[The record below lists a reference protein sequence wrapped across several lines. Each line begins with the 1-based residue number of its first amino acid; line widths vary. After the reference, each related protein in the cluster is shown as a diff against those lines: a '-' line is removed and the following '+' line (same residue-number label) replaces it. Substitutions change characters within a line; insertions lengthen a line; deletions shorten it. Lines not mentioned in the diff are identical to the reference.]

1 MLTVPVRVALESD
14 LYEPFD
20 PSGRALSSGLQAYLA
35 SFVEDREI
43 GQEVRVELT
52 CGRAIDERRFQEACL
67 GHLDGLARRCGA
79 QRKKR
84 AANALRL
91 LVPHMVERGR
101 GMVMNLASAAA
112 LCPGPYMSVYYASK
126 AYVLSFSEALHE
138 ELHGTGVTVTALCPG
153 PTATGFEAAAEMG
166 EGSTMFRHA
175 DGAEGVARN
184 GVAAMLRGKAV
195 SLQGAITKR
204 LAVAVRIAPRW
215 AVRRGAARMNR

>member
-91 LVPHMVERGR
+91 LAIGIVFVVAGLALAGKIGPVP
-101 GMVMNLASAAA
+101 AAIISTV
-112 LCPGPYMSVYYASK
+112 G
-126 AYVLSFSEALHE
+126 SFSIW
-138 ELHGTGVTVTALCPG
+138 
-153 PTATGFEAAAEMG
+153 EAAAIWLEDIPSLRKR
-166 EGSTMFRHA
+166 ERVL
-175 DGAEGVARN
+175 GVYRRAR
-184 GVAAMLRGKAV
+184 
-195 SLQGAITKR
+195 I
-204 LAVAVRIAPRW
+204 
-215 AVRRGAARMNR
+215 